1 MIAAF
6 LAAVSPLTA
15 LAENPP
21 SPAPPPP
28 NDSTSQQIQRLK
40 ERSDRNPGNKRFL
53 YDYLSALGEAGRDA
67 ELVESVPN
75 IDLDTAPV
83 SVLVRAGRAAS
94 NLKRFGIAVEL
105 YQAALKR
112 APDRIDIV
120 AGLAYSLI
128 DDRKPDDAVALLEAR
143 KRSLWPE
150 IPLLE
155 AYAEALQAR
164 RDPAH
169 ALLVYERILVLDPRN
184 RPAIRNRIFTV
195 ARIGAPHRA
204 VELAQ
209 QSPGALSEDE
219 LLGLKSDQAALA
231 TRWGA
236 AADQSAPDRF
246 ANTDVA
252 LADSERLLQ
261 ELQAAGK
268 GGSAAARR
276 LQFDRIEALRNRVR
290 MREAVALHESLV
302 AEGVEVPAYAQI
314 AAADACLYLEQ
325 PEKARDLYLSALR
338 QNSDNFSA
346 QVQLFY
352 AFSDGGQHREAL
364 EQIDRVVAATPP
376 RIAAYSPLTIA
387 DNPDYASATA
397 TAAAARGY
405 QDYLDEARKR
415 LEDLRQLAP
424 YNMEV
429 RDKLAVIYGARGWP
443 RQAEQEDLWV
453 LAVEPAYRESRV
465 GYANTLRELQDWAP
479 AGREAAALE
488 AAYPEDRQVQRM
500 ARQWRIHNMRE
511 LQVDAGTGDSS
522 GGASPLGTKEHA
534 FETLLYSQPVKQDW
548 RAFLHQ
554 YEASATFAD
563 GKGYRRRLGAGAEYR
578 VRDLRLAA
586 EISDSYDSDSDLG
599 VSVSGGWS
607 LDDHWSFEGAV
618 DSSSNDIPLQARIAD
633 VHGKSVRAGVTWR
646 AHESRSF
653 GASLQT
659 LDFSDGNRRNILAG
673 SAFQRF
679 VTGPVWKLDGTAALY
694 ASNNSATNVNYFN
707 PEEDFG
713 LDLTL
718 IGEQRLW
725 RRYERSLV
733 HRLYL
738 TLGNYRQQAFGSGET
753 GAIRYEQEWGLDNR
767 LGLRYG
773 AQRSFHPYDGVREY
787 ANFYNLS
794 LNWKF

>member
-1 MIAAF
+1 MAA
-6 LAAVSPLTA
+6 LSPLTA

-28 NDSTSQQIQRLK
+28 NDATSQQIQRLK
-40 ERSDRNPGNKRFL
+40 DRSDRNPGNKRFL
-53 YDYLSALGEAGRDA
+53 YDYLTALGEAGRDA

-75 IDLDTAPV
+75 IELASAPV

-94 NLKRFGIAVEL
+94 NQKRFSLAVEF
-105 YQAALKR
+105 YQAAIKR
-112 APDRIDIV
+112 APDRTDIV

-128 DDRKPDDAVALLEAR
+128 DDRRPDDAVALLEAR
-143 KRSLWPE
+143 TRSMWQE

-164 RDPAH
+164 RDSVH
-169 ALLVYERILVLDPRN
+169 ALLVYERILVLDPAN
-184 RPAIRNRIFTV
+184 RAAIRNRIFSV

-209 QSPGALSEDE
+209 QSPGVLSEDE
-219 LLGLKSDQAALA
+219 LLGLKSDQAALT

-246 ANTDVA
+246 SNTDIA
-252 LADSERLLQ
+252 LADIERLLQ
-261 ELQAAGK
+261 ELQASNKDG
-268 GGSAAARR
+268 AAARR

-302 AEGVEVPAYAQI
+302 ADGVEVPAYAQI
-314 AAADACLYLEQ
+314 AAADAYLYLEQ
-325 PEKARDLYLSALR
+325 PEKARDLYLRAL
-338 QNSDNFSA
+338 QQTSDNFAA

-352 AFSDGGQHREAL
+352 AYSDGEQHREAL
-364 EQIDRVVAATPP
+364 EQIDRVVAATPQ
-376 RIAAYSPLTIA
+376 RIAAFSPLTIA

-405 QDYLDEARKR
+405 QDYLGEAQQR
-415 LEDLRQLAP
+415 LEDLRRLAP

-443 RQAEQEDLWV
+443 RRTEEEHLWI
-453 LAVEPAYRESRV
+453 LAVEPAYRDSRV
-465 GYANTLRELQDWAP
+465 GYANTLRELQEWAP
-479 AGREAAALE
+479 AGREVAALE
-488 AAYPEDRQVQRM
+488 AAYPEDRQVQRS

-511 LQVDAGTGDSS
+511 LQVDAGTGESS
-522 GGASPLGTKEHA
+522 GGAGPLGTKEHA
-534 FETLLYSQPVKQDW
+534 FETRLYSQPIKQDW

-554 YEASATFAD
+554 FEASATFPD

-586 EISDSYDSDSDLG
+586 ELSDSYDSDSDLG
-599 VSVSGGWS
+599 VSLTGSWA
-607 LDDHWSFEGAV
+607 LDDHWSLDAAA
-618 DSSSNDIPLQARIAD
+618 DSSSNDIPLQARLAD
-633 VHGKSVRAGVTWR
+633 VQGTSLQAGVTWR
-646 AHESRSF
+646 VHESRSF
-653 GASLQT
+653 SASVQT
-659 LDFSDGNRRNILAG
+659 LDFNDGNRRNIVTG

-679 VTGPVWKLDGTAALY
+679 VTGPVWKLDGAAALY
-694 ASNNSATNVNYFN
+694 ASSNSAANVNYFN
-707 PEEDFG
+707 PDEDTG

-725 RRYERSLV
+725 RRYDRNFV
-733 HRLYL
+733 HRLFL
-738 TLGNYRQQAFGSGET
+738 ALGTYRQQDFGSGEV
-753 GAIRYEQEWGLDNR
+753 GAIRYEQEWSLDNR

-773 AQRSFHPYDGVREY
+773 AQRGFHPYDGVREY
-787 ANFYNLS
+787 ANHFNLS
-794 LNWKF
+794 LNWRF

>member
-1 MIAAF
+1 MIPPQPIALIAAF

-40 ERSDRNPGNKRFL
+40 DRSDRNPGNKGFL
-53 YDYLSALGEAGRDA
+53 YDYLSALGEAGHDA
-67 ELVESVPN
+67 ELVALVPN
-75 IDLDTAPV
+75 IELATAPV
-83 SVLVRAGRAAS
+83 PVLNRAGRAAS
-94 NLKRFGIAVEL
+94 NLKRFGLAVEL
-105 YQAALKR
+105 YQAAIKQ

-128 DDRKPDDAVALLEAR
+128 DDRRPDDAVALLEAR
-143 KRSLWPE
+143 KRSMWQE

-164 RDPAH
+164 RDPVH
-169 ALLVYERILVLDPRN
+169 ALLVYERILALEPAN
-184 RPAIRNRIFTV
+184 RAAIRNRIFTV

-219 LLGLKSDQAALA
+219 LLRLKSDQAALT

-246 ANTDVA
+246 DNTDIA
-252 LADSERLLQ
+252 LADNERLLQ
-261 ELQAAGK
+261 ELQASGK
-268 GGSAAARR
+268 NGAAARR

-290 MREAVALHESLV
+290 MREAVALYESLD
-302 AEGVEVPAYAQI
+302 AEGVEVPPYAQV
-314 AAADACLYLEQ
+314 AAADAYLYLEQ
-325 PEKARDLYLSALR
+325 PEKARDLYLRALP
-338 QNSDNFSA
+338 QISDSFST

-352 AFSDGGQHREAL
+352 AYSDAEQHREAL
-364 EQIDRVVAATPP
+364 EQIDRVVAATPQ
-376 RIAAYSPLTIA
+376 RVAAYSPFTIA

-405 QDYLDEARKR
+405 QDYLDEAEQR
-415 LEDLRQLAP
+415 LEDFRRLAP
-424 YNMEV
+424 YNMEA
-429 RDKLAVIYGARGWP
+429 RDKLAAVYSARGWP
-443 RQAEQEDLWV
+443 SKAEQEQLWV
-453 LAVEPAYRESRV
+453 LAAEPAYRDSRI

-479 AGREAAALE
+479 AGREVDALE
-488 AAYPEDRQVQRM
+488 AAYPDDRQVQRA
-500 ARQWRIHNMRE
+500 AREWRIHNMRE
-511 LQVDAGTGDSS
+511 LQIDAGTGDSS

-534 FETLLYSQPVKQDW
+534 FETRLYSQPIKQDW

-554 YEASATFAD
+554 FEASATFPD

-586 EISDSYDSDSDLG
+586 ELSDSYDSDSDLG
-599 VSVSGGWS
+599 VSLTGSWS
-607 LDDHWSFEGAV
+607 LDDHWNFDAAT
-618 DSSSNDIPLQARIAD
+618 DSSSNDIPLEARLAD
-633 VHGKSVRAGVTWR
+633 VRGTSLRAGVTWR

-659 LDFSDGNRRNILAG
+659 LDFSDGNRRNIVTGA
-673 SAFQRF
+673 AFQRF
-679 VTGPVWKLDGTAALY
+679 VTGPVWKLDGAAALY
-694 ASNNSATNVNYFN
+694 ASSNSASNVNYFN
-707 PEEDFG
+707 PEDDFG

-725 RRYERSLV
+725 RRY
-733 HRLYL
+733 
-738 TLGNYRQQAFGSGET
+738 
-753 GAIRYEQEWGLDNR
+753 
-767 LGLRYG
+767 
-773 AQRSFHPYDGVREY
+773 
-787 ANFYNLS
+787 
-794 LNWKF
+794 

>member
-1 MIAAF
+1 M
-6 LAAVSPLTA
+6 
-15 LAENPP
+15 
-21 SPAPPPP
+21 
-28 NDSTSQQIQRLK
+28 
-40 ERSDRNPGNKRFL
+40 
-53 YDYLSALGEAGRDA
+53 LG
-67 ELVESVPN
+67 
-75 IDLDTAPV
+75 
-83 SVLVRAGRAAS
+83 RAGRAAS
-94 NLKRFGIAVEL
+94 NLKRFGLAVEL
-105 YQAALKR
+105 YQAAIKQ

-128 DDRKPDDAVALLEAR
+128 DDRRPDDAVALLEAR
-143 KRSLWPE
+143 KRSMWQE

-164 RDPAH
+164 RDPVH
-169 ALLVYERILVLDPRN
+169 ALLVYERILALEPAN
-184 RPAIRNRIFTV
+184 RAAIRNRIFTV

-219 LLGLKSDQAALA
+219 LLGLKSDQAALT

-236 AADQSAPDRF
+236 AADQSAPGRF
-246 ANTDVA
+246 DNTDIA

-261 ELQAAGK
+261 ELKASGK
-268 GGSAAARR
+268 NGAAALR

-290 MREAVALHESLV
+290 MREAVALYESLV
-302 AEGVEVPAYAQI
+302 ADGVEVPPYPQI
-314 AAADACLYLEQ
+314 AAADAYLYLEQ
-325 PEKARDLYLSALR
+325 PEKARDLYLRALP
-338 QNSDNFSA
+338 QIDDSFST

-352 AFSDGGQHREAL
+352 AYSDGEQHREAL
-364 EQIDRVVAATPP
+364 EQIDRVVAATPQ

-387 DNPDYASATA
+387 DNPDYASAAA

-405 QDYLDEARKR
+405 QDYLDEAQQR
-415 LEDLRQLAP
+415 LEDLRRLAP

-429 RDKLAVIYGARGWP
+429 RDKLALIYGARGWP
-443 RQAEQEDLWV
+443 RRAEQEHLWI
-453 LAVEPAYRESRV
+453 LAVEPAYRDSRV

-479 AGREAAALE
+479 ASREVATLE
-488 AAYPEDRQVQRM
+488 TTYPEDRQVQRT

-511 LQVDAGTGDSS
+511 LQIDAGTGESS
-522 GGASPLGTKEHA
+522 GGAGPLGTKEHA
-534 FETLLYSQPVKQDW
+534 FETRLYSQPIKQDW

-554 YEASATFAD
+554 FEASATFPD

-586 EISDSYDSDSDLG
+586 ELSDSYDSNSDLG
-599 VSVSGGWS
+599 VSLTGSWS

-618 DSSSNDIPLQARIAD
+618 DSSSNDIPLEARLTD
-633 VHGKSVRAGVTWR
+633 VRGESLRAGVNWR

-659 LDFSDGNRRNILAG
+659 LDFSDGNRRNIVTG

-679 VTGPVWKLDGTAALY
+679 VTGPVWKLDGAAALY
-694 ASNNSATNVNYFN
+694 ASSNSASNVNYFN
-707 PEEDFG
+707 PQEDFG

-718 IGEQRLW
+718 VGEQRPW
-725 RRYERSLV
+725 RRYDRSFV
-733 HRLYL
+733 HRLFL
-738 TLGNYRQQAFGSGET
+738 TLGNYRQQDFGSGEV
-753 GAIRYEQEWGLDNR
+753 GVIRYEHEWSLDDR
-767 LGLRYG
+767 LALLYG
-773 AQRSFHPYDGVREY
+773 GQRSFHPYDGVREY
-787 ANFYNLS
+787 ANHYNLS

>member
-1 MIAAF
+1 M
-6 LAAVSPLTA
+6 
-15 LAENPP
+15 
-21 SPAPPPP
+21 
-28 NDSTSQQIQRLK
+28 
-40 ERSDRNPGNKRFL
+40 
-53 YDYLSALGEAGRDA
+53 LG
-67 ELVESVPN
+67 
-75 IDLDTAPV
+75 
-83 SVLVRAGRAAS
+83 RAGRAAS
-94 NLKRFGIAVEL
+94 NLKRFGLAVEL
-105 YQAALKR
+105 YEAAIKQ

-128 DDRKPDDAVALLEAR
+128 DDRRPDDAIALLEAR
-143 KRSLWPE
+143 KRSMWQE

-164 RDPAH
+164 RDPVH
-169 ALLVYERILVLDPRN
+169 ALLVYERILALEPAN
-184 RPAIRNRIFTV
+184 RAAIRNRIFTV

-219 LLGLKSDQAALA
+219 LLGLKSDQAALT

-246 ANTDVA
+246 DNTDIA
-252 LADSERLLQ
+252 LADNERLLQ
-261 ELQAAGK
+261 ELQASGK
-268 GGSAAARR
+268 NGAPAQR

-290 MREAVALHESLV
+290 MREAVALYESLF
-302 AEGVEVPAYAQI
+302 ADGVEVPPYTQI
-314 AAADACLYLEQ
+314 AAADAYLYLEQ
-325 PEKARDLYLSALR
+325 PEKARDLYLRAL
-338 QNSDNFSA
+338 QQTSDNFSA

-352 AFSDGGQHREAL
+352 AYSDGEQHREAL
-364 EQIDRVVAATPP
+364 EQIDRVVAAAPR
-376 RIAAYSPLTIA
+376 RIAAHSPLTIA

-405 QDYLDEARKR
+405 QDYLDEAQQR
-415 LEDLRQLAP
+415 LEDLRLLAP

-443 RQAEQEDLWV
+443 RRAEQEHLWI
-453 LAVEPAYRESRV
+453 LAVEPAYRDSRV

-479 AGREAAALE
+479 AGRDVAALD
-488 AAYPEDRQVQRM
+488 AAYPEDRQVQRTER
-500 ARQWRIHNMRE
+500 AWRIHNMRE
-511 LQVDAGTGDSS
+511 LQIDAGTGESS
-522 GGASPLGTKEHA
+522 GGAGPLGTKEHA
-534 FETLLYSQPVKQDW
+534 FETRLYSQPIKQDW

-554 YEASATFAD
+554 FDASATFPD

-586 EISDSYDSDSDLG
+586 ELSDSYDSDFESDPG
-599 VSVSGGWS
+599 VSLTGSWS
-607 LDDHWSFEGAV
+607 LDDHWSFEGAA
-618 DSSSNDIPLQARIAD
+618 DSSSNDIPLQARLTD
-633 VHGKSVRAGVTWR
+633 VRGTSLRAGVTWR

-659 LDFSDGNRRNILAG
+659 LDFSDGNRRNIVTG

-679 VTGPVWKLDGTAALY
+679 VTGPVWKLDGAAALY
-694 ASNNSATNVNYFN
+694 ASSNSASNVNYFN
-707 PEEDFG
+707 PGEDFG

-725 RRYERSLV
+725 RRYNRSFV
-733 HRLYL
+733 HRLFL
-738 TLGNYRQQAFGSGET
+738 TLGNYTQQDFGSGGV
-753 GAIRYEQEWGLDNR
+753 GAIRYEQEWSLDSR

-787 ANFYNLS
+787 ANYYNLS